1 MPNNKDD
8 KPVRVS
14 ALRKLADRIQYN
26 INDLYKSTYYSDTS
40 NKDQLNSI
48 KADID
53 NSIKNIM
60 VNNAD
65 NIGEPNISKLY
76 ERLMMNAQN
85 DPQTINEFERIFG
98 DNEFVNN
105 LANSYMDNRW
115 VKAIDVEIDEI
126 LKYMP
131 KLYEALLTIR
141 DNVLSADSFSKDYL
155 NMEANTPT
163 RESEEQFARN
173 IEDMKKRYDLLNLT
187 TEIYDDESK
196 YGEVF
201 IYCVPYT
208 KAIQRLI
215 DRKDTMRNVVVRTN
229 YHENNI
235 SILNE
240 AGIEDKVSIDNDYK
254 LNESNDNFNYNIEI
268 QDGIISSIVE
278 AEYDARNKYKI
289 AKEQSLTEQYF
300 NEVGI
305 NEGIVDINNYG
316 GAYAYD
322 KTFDNDLSMEKQL
335 PVHHN
340 FDSTLSDYL
349 ELPTDDDST
358 SSDGLVHKEKS
369 VGKIEDIN
377 GCIVKNLKNERITPL
392 ILNDISSVY

>member
-322 KTFDNDLSMEKQL
+322 KTFDNDLSPAK
-335 PVHHN
+335 
-340 FDSTLSDYL
+340 
-349 ELPTDDDST
+349 
-358 SSDGLVHKEKS
+358 SDGVTKVKFGFSIPPYGKEK
-369 VGKIEDIN
+369 GKTN
-377 GCIVKNLKNERITPL
+377 KLY
-392 ILNDISSVY
+392 ISQSYFLPK